1 MKQIEKFIVG
11 FAWLALIL
19 AIVEIIMQSYGDYII
34 FSLFVHDVHSFFK
47 FNFINWPY
55 YVFPLGIII
64 AVLKKQYIYLCLI
77 VFLIPSVMRGQV
89 HYLYK
94 IWLHPNTIT
103 FLFATILAIIVCV
116 MVVCAL
122 IAGLLSIANLKEK

>member
-1 MKQIEKFIVG
+1 MKKIEKCIIG
-11 FAWLALIL
+11 FAWLAMVL
-19 AIVEIIMQSYGDYII
+19 AVIEVIMQSYGDYII

-47 FNFINWPY
+47 FNLINWPY

-103 FLFATILAIIVCV
+103 FMFATILAVIVCV
-116 MVVCAL
+116 MVIFAL
-122 IAGLLSIANLKEK
+122 ASGLLAVYQLKNK